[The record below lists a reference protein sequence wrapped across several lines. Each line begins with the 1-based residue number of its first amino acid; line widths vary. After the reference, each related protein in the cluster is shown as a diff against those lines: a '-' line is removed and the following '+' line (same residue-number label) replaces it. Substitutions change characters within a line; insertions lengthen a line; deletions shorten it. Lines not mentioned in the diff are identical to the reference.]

1 MGKDMLKLPNNKWGF
16 LILLVLEALIV
27 AWALV
32 ATFHSMRLGRTSSMV
47 YGMITLLAVC
57 YILGRSI
64 RTFLGILKKE
74 REEQNKSGGKQ
85 K

>member
-27 AWALV
+27 AWALF
-32 ATFHSMRLGRTSSMV
+32 ATFHSMRLGRTSTTIYST
-47 YGMITLLAVC
+47 ITLVAVC

-74 REEQNKSGGKQ
+74 REEQNESGGKQ
-85 K
+85 I